1 VSSRTVVAIDGP
13 AASGKS
19 STAQTVA
26 ERLGYLH
33 VDSGSLYRAATA
45 AALRINPNV
54 ASWTEA
60 SVLEAARKVSL
71 LPARTSFYPA
81 IDGKSAEEEI
91 RGPGVTK
98 NVSLV
103 AKMPR
108 VRAWVNERVREAAT
122 NHDVV
127 VDGRD
132 MGSFVFPEARIK
144 IFLTADA
151 ETRARRRLLQRGAAT
166 DAQALL
172 LETRAI
178 NERDQR
184 DAEQT
189 QPAPDAIL
197 IDSTDLSQAEQV
209 DRIVALALHAS

>member
-1 VSSRTVVAIDGP
+1 MSARSVVAIDGP

-45 AALRINPNV
+45 AALRSNEDV
-54 ASWTEA
+54 ASWSQDT
-60 SVLEAARKVSL
+60 VLAAAQAVSL

-81 IDGKSAEEEI
+81 IAGKSVEEEI
-91 RGPGVTK
+91 RGVAVTK

-103 AKMPR
+103 AKMPL

-132 MGSFVFPEARIK
+132 MGTAVFPNARIK

-151 ETRARRRLLQRGAAT
+151 ETRARRRLLQRGSAT
-166 DAQALL
+166 DPDALL
-172 LETRAI
+172 RETRAI

-209 DRIVALALHAS
+209 DRIVALAMHAS

>member
-151 ETRARRRLLQRGAAT
+151 ETRAMRRLLQRGAAT

>member
-1 VSSRTVVAIDGP
+1 MSSRTVVAIDGP

-151 ETRARRRLLQRGAAT
+151 ETRAMRRLLQRGAAT